1 MRWLTDQGAIVVDP
15 KRTPNI
21 AREFREYE
29 YMQDKNGNFLPAYP
43 DKNNHCLTGDTMVCT
58 TDGEKR
64 IDQLVGKTGTVV
76 CIDPQNERATT
87 ARFFDVRQTGVEEI
101 FEIELEDGRMLRASG
116 EHPILTQRG
125 WVRAQDILESDAILE
140 VKAW

>member
-1 MRWLTDQGAIVVDP
+1 MEQ
-15 KRTPNI
+15 
-21 AREFREYE
+21 
-29 YMQDKNGNFLPAYP
+29 
-43 DKNNHCLTGDTMVCT
+43 
-58 TDGEKR
+58 
-64 IDQLVGKTGTVV
+64 
-76 CIDPQNERATT
+76 IDP
-87 ARFFDVRQTGVEEI
+87 I